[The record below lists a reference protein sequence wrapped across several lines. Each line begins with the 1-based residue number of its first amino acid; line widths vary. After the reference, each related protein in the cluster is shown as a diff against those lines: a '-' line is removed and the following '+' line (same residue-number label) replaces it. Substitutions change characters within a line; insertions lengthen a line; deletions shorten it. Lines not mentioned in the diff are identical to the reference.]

1 MVKYYKFMKKPDL
14 IFSIL
19 LLPLDFSMLI
29 LTSLTVYWLR
39 FTALVEL
46 KPVIYEIP
54 FKNYFFSSLIVSL
67 FFILIFAIAGLYLP
81 DSKREFSKIF
91 LSCTSGIM
99 CVILFIFFS
108 RELFSSRFVI
118 LAAWF
123 FSIFYVYLG
132 RKIFK
137 LIWKAILKK
146 FKIYQRIV
154 CLGKGKLAED
164 LIKVISE
171 EHKVDYKI
179 VDWLKD
185 TSLFNEDF
193 LKEKAR
199 EIDEIILLDPDVNEE
214 EKQRILSLA
223 DDFYLSFKYLP
234 NPFDAQGRNI
244 GVETFFGFPLISIK
258 RTALEGWGK
267 VAKRV
272 FDLIFATIALILLLP
287 IFLIIGI
294 IIKLDSEGPIFVFL
308 ERVGEKGK
316 KFKVIKFRSMIKDA
330 EKMKKYL
337 LPYSERKGPLFKMKN
352 DPRIT
357 RFGKFLRRTSLD
369 ELPQLINVIKG
380 EMSLVGPR
388 PHEPEEVAQYEKY
401 QRRLLNIKPGI
412 TGFAQL
418 FGRADLPFEEE
429 AKLDIYYLE
438 NWSIWKDFEIILKTI
453 PLVIFGKGAK

>member
-1 MVKYYKFMKKPDL
+1 MKKPDL

-137 LIWKAILKK
+137 LIWKEILKK

-199 EIDEIILLDPDVNEE
+199 EIDEVILLDPDVNEE

-272 FDLIFATIALILLLP
+272 FDLIFATLALILLLP

>member
-137 LIWKAILKK
+137 LIWKEILKK

-199 EIDEIILLDPDVNEE
+199 EIDEVILLDPDVNEE

-272 FDLIFATIALILLLP
+272 FDLIFATLALILLLP

>member
-1 MVKYYKFMKKPDL
+1 MKKTDL

-81 DSKREFSKIF
+81 DSKRDFFKIF

-199 EIDEIILLDPDVNEE
+199 EIDEVILLDPDVNEE